1 MYSYLDFSFSL
12 VIVSWL
18 NWQYYECFKKIIEEV
33 ELSFNYMKP
42 NLDCFVQSRSKQ
54 QQKQPIVTQL
64 INYLFTETN
73 ERQERMNNALLLTV
87 SRVNHYHYHPF
98 VGLISFIYLVGFV
111 CVISVGR

>member
-1 MYSYLDFSFSL
+1 
-12 VIVSWL
+12 
-18 NWQYYECFKKIIEEV
+18 
-33 ELSFNYMKP
+33 MKT
-42 NLDCFVQSRSKQ
+42 NLDCFVESWLK

-73 ERQERMNNALLLTV
+73 ERQERTNNALLLTV

-111 CVISVGR
+111 CDLGGQINNWPNELDSPCSILTDSVR